1 MSSHQPITSWASDDK
16 PREKMLLK
24 GRQSLSDSELLAIL
38 IGSGIVGMSAVD
50 LGKKILN
57 DYNNNLN
64 ELGKAEIKDFI
75 KKYKGI
81 GNAKAIQIVAA
92 LELGRRRQN
101 AVPLEKVAI
110 KSSKDAYNYLY
121 PFMADL
127 PHEEF
132 WILLCNHSN
141 KIIDKQVIGRGGL
154 ASVVVDTKFIIRHAL
169 DHLASAIILCHNH
182 PSGNLNPS
190 KEDIQLTNR
199 VKEAAH
205 LLDIRVLDHIII
217 GDMKYYSFADEG
229 ML

>member
-1 MSSHQPITSWASDDK
+1 MSSHQPIKTWATDDK

-38 IGSGIVGMSAVD
+38 IGSGIKGMSAVE
-50 LGKKILN
+50 LGKKILS
-57 DYNNNLN
+57 DYNNNLH
-64 ELGKAEIKDFI
+64 ELGKAEIKDYI
-75 KKYKGI
+75 RKYKGI
-81 GNAKAIQIVAA
+81 GEAKAIQIVAA

-101 AVPLEKVAI
+101 AVPLERAVI

-141 KIIDKQVIGRGGL
+141 KVIDRQVIGRGGL
-154 ASVVVDTKFIIRHAL
+154 SSVIVDTKLIIRHAL
-169 DHLASAIILCHNH
+169 DHLASAIVLCHNH
-182 PSGNLNPS
+182 PSGNLTPS
-190 KEDIQLTNR
+190 NEDIKLTQR
-199 VKEAAH
+199 VKEAAK

-217 GDMKYYSFADEG
+217 GDMEYYSFADEG
-229 ML
+229 VL